1 MLRLNYNDI
10 GIVFSVNMDGHDI
23 HFREW
28 GATDDCIYYQPLSAL
43 VDNGQ
48 AKFYKSECT
57 VPYENL
63 YLLDRDERAILGMPE
78 TYDKAMRLLGE
89 GMLNSQD
96 FKYKIEFLTHIPD
109 GDLLVCERGGNIL
122 ITKDKKY
129 MLSEAQ
135 YELINRVEAFNAV
148 PEEQKTTDF
157 NLRQFSDIKALA
169 IQAGCELDSYLQ
181 NENVYAPKRIKIEI
195 GRDEEG
201 FTVDPGID
209 IEEND
214 KFRQTFDRMR
224 KVQGVYP
231 VQRKNGERVRVVL
244 NPEQKDNL
252 KIGRAS
258 CRERV

>member
-28 GATDDCIYYQPLSAL
+28 EATHGCIYYQPLSAL

-109 GDLLVCERGGNIL
+109 GDLLVYERGGNIL

-148 PEEQKTTDF
+148 PE
-157 NLRQFSDIKALA
+157 
-169 IQAGCELDSYLQ
+169 
-181 NENVYAPKRIKIEI
+181 
-195 GRDEEG
+195 
-201 FTVDPGID
+201 
-209 IEEND
+209 
-214 KFRQTFDRMR
+214 
-224 KVQGVYP
+224 
-231 VQRKNGERVRVVL
+231 
-244 NPEQKDNL
+244 
-252 KIGRAS
+252 
-258 CRERV
+258 